1 MPTFGGVPFLNFID
15 WINRL
20 GDIQHFQIL
29 LTEFCPRTYG
39 HTHKYDDCLTGD
51 LNLEFPL
58 LGGPFSQLSSFDQP
72 FRKYNIDSSQIK
84 YC

>member
-29 LTEFCPRTYG
+29 PTEFC
-39 HTHKYDDCLTGD
+39 
-51 LNLEFPL
+51 
-58 LGGPFSQLSSFDQP
+58 
-72 FRKYNIDSSQIK
+72 QIL
-84 YC
+84 

>member
-1 MPTFGGVPFLNFID
+1 M
-15 WINRL
+15 W
-20 GDIQHFQIL
+20 HW
-29 LTEFCPRTYG
+29 
-39 HTHKYDDCLTGD
+39 HKYDECLKCD
-51 LNLEFPL
+51 LNSEFPH